1 MHQIPNSDVW
11 YGCGQLRTAG
21 GGYTVTPR
29 GKEYVIQVLSKPR
42 PFLVAMGADG
52 NMVGMVLIEIKFK
65 NAHNQF
71 LQAVL
76 TGQPLAIVLPVTK

>member
-1 MHQIPNSDVW
+1 
-11 YGCGQLRTAG
+11 
-21 GGYTVTPR
+21 
-29 GKEYVIQVLSKPR
+29 
-42 PFLVAMGADG
+42 
-52 NMVGMVLIEIKFK
+52 MVLIEIKFK